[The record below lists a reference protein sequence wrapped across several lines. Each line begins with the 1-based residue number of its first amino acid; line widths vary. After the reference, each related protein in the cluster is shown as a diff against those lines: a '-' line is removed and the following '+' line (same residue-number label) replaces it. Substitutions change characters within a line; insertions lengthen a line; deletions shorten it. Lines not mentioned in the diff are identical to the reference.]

1 MRNIQILDCTLRDG
15 GYVNDWRFGKNAIA
29 RIIQKLTSSGVDI
42 IECGFLEECDY
53 DPDCSFY
60 NHVDQIAEFLPEDR
74 RNTCYVAMT
83 RLGKYPIESLPPHDG
98 RSIDGIR
105 VSFHFNEVEEGI
117 AYCHQIKQKGYKVFI
132 QPVGTSSYCDED
144 LLSLIHL
151 VNELKPYS
159 FYLVDTLGL
168 MHREDVMRFF
178 YLINH
183 NLDKAIHMGFH
194 SHNNLQLSY
203 SNCQSLASLESD
215 RVMSL
220 DASVY
225 GMGRGAGN
233 LNTELMAN
241 YLNTHFQH
249 RYEIEP
255 LLEIIDEHISKIK
268 AQHNWG
274 YTVPHYL
281 AAINGCH
288 PNYAAYLS
296 SKQRLTVKNI
306 STILRSIEPEKRSL
320 FDKALA
326 EKKYLE
332 FQSREIDD
340 RHNIKR
346 LAERIAERPVLVLA
360 PGPSLNEY
368 EKEIQRFVKS
378 SGCITISVGFIP
390 QFVDCDFTFISN
402 LKRYHTTFNPDH
414 RKVNLIHTSNIDIQ
428 EDSKLVVNYSS
439 LLCEDDEIMDNT
451 AMMLLNLLMKLNPSR
466 VYLAG
471 LDGYRENESNFYQE
485 RLNMS
490 EQDNVR
496 ELNAAMTQRIKELS
510 NVMPIEFLTPSL
522 YNNG

>member
-1 MRNIQILDCTLRDG
+1 MRDIQILDCTLRDG

-29 RIIQKLTSSGVDI
+29 RIIQKLTLSGVDI

-60 NHVDQIAEFLPEDR
+60 NHVDQIAAFLPKDR
-74 RNTCYVAMT
+74 RSTCYVAMT
-83 RLGKYPIESLPPHDG
+83 RLGKYPIECLPPYDG
-98 RSIDGIR
+98 TSIDGIR

-117 AYCHQIKQKGYKVFI
+117 EYCHQIKQKGYKVFI
-132 QPVGTSSYCDED
+132 QPVGTTSYCDEE

-151 VNELKPYS
+151 VNDLKPYS

-203 SNCQSLASLESD
+203 SNCQSLTSLESD

-249 RYEIEP
+249 KYEIEP
-255 LLEIIDEHISKIK
+255 LLEIIDEHINKIK
-268 AQHNWG
+268 SQYNWG

-320 FDKALA
+320 FDKELA

-340 RHNIKR
+340 SQN
-346 LAERIAERPVLVLA
+346 LTYLTEQIAQKPVLVLA
-360 PGPSLNEY
+360 PGPSLNEF
-368 EKEIQRFVKS
+368 EKEILKFVKS

-390 QFVDCDFTFISN
+390 QFIKCDFTFLSN

-414 RKVNLIHTSNIDIQ
+414 RKVNLIHTSNIEIQ
-428 EDSKLVVNYSS
+428 EESKLVVNYSS
-439 LLCEDDEIMDNT
+439 LLCEKDLIMDNT
-451 AMMLLNLLMKLNPSR
+451 AMMLLNLLVKLNPSK

-471 LDGYRENESNFYQE
+471 LDGYKENESNFYQE

-490 EQDNVR
+490 KQDNVG
-496 ELNAAMTQRIKELS
+496 ELNAAMTERIRELS
-510 NVMPIEFLTPSL
+510 SILSIEFVTPSL
-522 YNNG
+522 YNC

>member
-1 MRNIQILDCTLRDG
+1 MRKLEILDCTLRDG

-53 DPDCSFY
+53 DPDSSFY

-183 NLDKAIHMGFH
+183 NLDRAIHMGFH

-414 RKVNLIHTSNIDIQ
+414 RKVNLIHTSNIDIE
-428 EDSKLVVNYSS
+428 EDGKLVVNYSS

-451 AMMLLNLLMKLNPSR
+451 AMMLLNLLMKLNPTK

-510 NVMPIEFLTPSL
+510 KVMPIEFLTPSL
-522 YNNG
+522 YNN